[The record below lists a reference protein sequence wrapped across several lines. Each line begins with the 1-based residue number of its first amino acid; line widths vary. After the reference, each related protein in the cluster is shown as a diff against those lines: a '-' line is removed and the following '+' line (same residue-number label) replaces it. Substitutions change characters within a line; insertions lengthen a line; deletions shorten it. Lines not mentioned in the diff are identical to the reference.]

1 MAGLAQALGE
11 DPDAGCVDAVVIADQ
26 NAHEYCGCPVRFPD
40 MITDGGIGT
49 SRVVIRTLG
58 LGHENRAQATA
69 SRRRGR
75 AAGRC
80 GVVPLRDR
88 PGACIARG
96 AVTAAETQAA
106 PAAAHG
112 ASRR

>member
-11 DPDAGCVDAVVIADQ
+11 DPDAGCVDAVVVADQ

-49 SRVVIRTLG
+49 SRAGIRTLG
-58 LGHENRAQATA
+58 LGHELRAQATA
-69 SRRRGR
+69 SRRPGH

-80 GVVPLRDR
+80 GVVPFRDR
-88 PGACIARG
+88 AGACFARG
-96 AVTAAETQAA
+96 AITARETQATPTA
-106 PAAAHG
+106 
-112 ASRR
+112 